1 MANKHIKLFEQHSE
15 EYETEKEL
23 LNSIFEDWKLEQE
36 DFDSLYEYESE
47 DVYEGEDEEEDWMED
62 DSELSSG
69 ERAAL
74 SRDFQ
79 ILSKAQ
85 MAALFLRALGKEED
99 NDPGKYV
106 VMING
111 ILPFGEIDENSGVFT
126 LTIPALAD
134 AIGLESTRT
143 VSRTVRKFINLL
155 SGAGETPGEAIYPK
169 LEKAFNE
176 FNQRTPREVAL
187 LASEAIQDPSLF
199 TKNRDAAVAAG
210 PRAAA
215 DRIRRKKEQLNL
227 GEKVHSLVKSLKM
240 VDAFRAPGKAERSAI
255 SKLANELGLTPDR
268 VALAYNKFLSD
279 KGIK

>member
-23 LNSIFEDWKLEQE
+23 LNSIFEDWKLDQD
-36 DFDSLYEYESE
+36 DFDSLYEYELG
-47 DVYEGEDEEEDWMED
+47 DVHEGEDEEDWMDD
-62 DSELSSG
+62 DSELTSG

-99 NDPGKYV
+99 NDPGKYL

-111 ILPFGEIDENSGVFT
+111 ILPFGQIDENSGVFNI
-126 LTIPALAD
+126 TIPALAD

-169 LEKAFNE
+169 LEKAFVE

-187 LASEAIQDPSLF
+187 LASEAIQDPAAF
-199 TKNRDAAVAAG
+199 TKNRDAAEAAG

-215 DRIRRKKEQLNL
+215 DRMRRKAEQLNM
-227 GEKVHSLVKSLKM
+227 GEKVHSLVKSLKN
-240 VDAFRAPGKAERSAI
+240 VDIFRAPGKAEKAAI

-279 KGIK
+279 KGIN